1 MSFLEQEKR
10 NKEESNRLNGI
21 VLNQDYIVGDHYD
34 DRHKLFWEHVKGYNS
49 IPGMIEPCELKHND
63 LCIIYA
69 EHFQEF
75 IYFELLKEHISNF
88 PIQTKLCLL
97 L

>member
-10 NKEESNRLNGI
+10 NKEESNRLNDI

-49 IPGMIEPCELKHND
+49 IPGMIEPCELLIRQKITRHQFR
-63 LCIIYA
+63 IYLTC
-69 EHFQEF
+69 F
-75 IYFELLKEHISNF
+75 S
-88 PIQTKLCLL
+88 
-97 L
+97 